1 MKSSYLAG
9 PVLRD
14 GMIFFFYLYV
24 MHFTAI
30 VTENSAPGSEI
41 KPSGYKEYLEKSN
54 EQTWSTLED
63 AIAPAVSKQY
73 TNNIYQPELNQ
84 QIPSDYTANV
94 SYDFPYEPEKFDLSE
109 ADFGASPTFGDSG
122 YNGSLN
128 YTASST
134 HSSASDRPSEN
145 GVQGHNDTV
154 NEPGTPYENVKPG
167 FPNYHSIVPNNF
179 ELDLGKPE
187 SSKENSVD
195 KLPVEADLSP
205 TVALT
210 KYSYKQNGYSEETNK
225 LQNGL
230 QNEQPV
236 LQTQLSS
243 IPSISS
249 LTSSSSDPDKYPV
262 QCNTPQTPKENP
274 LLNPLESQLSIS
286 SGASNDTATTERQV
300 KGLPKSSPI
309 DSDCVCEA
317 IPKLE
322 NLKNDLE
329 KNIPISHV
337 IQHSSV
343 GHIPSNSSQS
353 LPASFHTN
361 IVKND
366 VSSGG
371 SLPMELDRNSKISES
386 TESSASQ
393 FPPTT
398 DLPSQG
404 INLVSHTADTVSDD
418 MQINEKAAF
427 DAVNNWQNTGVPDF
441 NSVQV
446 NQTGE
451 NSMETNPSV
460 HNVDTKGNDQMADYL
475 KGDEV
480 LSERKSVLEPK
491 QQKIPCETVVG
502 FGDLDGDVHVSESDL
517 NAYLADS
524 STHSA
529 LLNSEQVENMEK
541 RMLVEAGSG
550 HQQNLAPMVIPDNK
564 SSDINEHKQNIDALS
579 GDQMCNMQNPTESVS
594 FLTNTSA
601 VPSLNL
607 HLEPE
612 PVVKLT
618 EDSDLEV
625 LKVLSQTSVHNPG
638 VNPVQPVITKPMKAL
653 SPDATVSID
662 SGCASMQDCN
672 SESSASVPRLNESG
686 VVSNGGARPKDVN
699 SMVQGNNSLTGLSA
713 VDPITGQLDN
723 ANAMVVT
730 SGEQIPVIAGGNV
743 ELVMDEHNVKEICE
757 SRQLMETGIS
767 EPVLMN
773 GESSK
778 STVTDQMADNQ
789 REQECEGTSLEGKDV
804 DMAHSDETSGRPNSW
819 SPGDGSQPSL
829 HRQKRPNSLNLPP
842 PPTIDPTDRDNMEE
856 DHSPERTSVSVME
869 TGVSGS
875 QDSQPVGAGWY
886 QFCPVILKRWLFSA
900 GSLN

>member
-1 MKSSYLAG
+1 
-9 PVLRD
+9 
-14 GMIFFFYLYV
+14 

-63 AIAPAVSKQY
+63 AIAPALSKQY

-145 GVQGHNDTV
+145 GVQGHNETV

-167 FPNYHSIVPNNF
+167 FPNYHSVVPNNF

-187 SSKENSVD
+187 AGKENSVD

-210 KYSYKQNGYSEETNK
+210 KYSFKQNGYSEETNK

-230 QNEQPV
+230 QNEQPE

-249 LTSSSSDPDKYPV
+249 LTSSNSDPDKYPV

-274 LLNPLESQLSIS
+274 LLNPLESQLSLS
-286 SGASNDTATTERQV
+286 SGASNDTATTDRQV
-300 KGLPKSSPI
+300 EGLPKSSHI

-337 IQHSSV
+337 FQHSSV
-343 GHIPSNSSQS
+343 GHIPINSSQS

-361 IVKND
+361 VKND

-393 FPPTT
+393 FPQTT
-398 DLPSQG
+398 DFPSQD
-404 INLVSHTADTVSDD
+404 INLVSHSADTVSDE
-418 MQINEKAAF
+418 MQINKKAAS
-427 DAVNNWQNTGVPDF
+427 DAVNNWQNTGASDF
-441 NSVQV
+441 NNVQV
-446 NQTGE
+446 NQTHE
-451 NSMETNPSV
+451 KSVESNPNV
-460 HNVDTKGNDQMADYL
+460 HNVDIKGNDQMADYL
-475 KGDEV
+475 KGGEV
-480 LSERKSVLEPK
+480 LSDRNSVLEPK
-491 QQKIPCETVVG
+491 QQNFSCETVVG
-502 FGDLDGDVHVSESDL
+502 FGDLDGDVHIDESDL
-517 NAYLADS
+517 NAHLADS

-529 LLNSEQVENMEK
+529 LVNSEQVGNMEK
-541 RMLVEAGSG
+541 RMLGEAISG
-550 HQQNLAPMVIPDNK
+550 HQQNLAPLVIPGNK
-564 SSDINEHKQNIDALS
+564 SSDANDYKQNIDAVS
-579 GDQMCNMQNPTESVS
+579 SDQMCNMQNPTEDVS

-618 EDSDLEV
+618 GDSDLEV
-625 LKVLSQTSVHNPG
+625 LKLLSQTSVHNPG
-638 VNPVQPVITKPMKAL
+638 VNLVQPVITKSMKAL

-662 SGCASMQDCN
+662 SGCASMQDGN
-672 SESSASVPRLNESG
+672 SDSSASVPRLNESG

-699 SMVQGNNSLTGLSA
+699 SMVQGKNNLTGLSA
-713 VDPITGQLDN
+713 VDPNTGQLDS
-723 ANAMVVT
+723 AKAMVT
-730 SGEQIPVIAGGNV
+730 ASGEQIPVIVGENV
-743 ELVMDEHNVKEICE
+743 EQVMDEHNVKEICE
-757 SRQLMETGIS
+757 SRQLMENGIS
-767 EPVLMN
+767 EPVLMH
-773 GESSK
+773 GESK
-778 STVTDQMADNQ
+778 SEMTDQMADNQ
-789 REQECEGTSLEGKDV
+789 REQECEGTSVEGKDV
-804 DMAHSDETSGRPNSW
+804 DMAHSDEMAGRPNSW
-819 SPGDGSQPSL
+819 SPGDGSQPSVQ
-829 HRQKRPNSLNLPP
+829 RQKRPNSLNLPP

-856 DHSPERTSVSVME
+856 EHSPDRTSESVIE

-875 QDSQPVGAGWY
+875 QDSQPAGAGWY
-886 QFCPVILKRWLFSA
+886 QFCPFVLKM
-900 GSLN
+900 